1 VFSRYGTG
9 PGGIYFRVEP
19 LSMYLMWPN
28 HETPAYYNGYWWSHR
43 TDDLGFRN
51 LGGRPSD
58 VVLHGDSMI
67 YGHGVDTEDVVSEV
81 LHARHGWNTYNIA
94 QQGDCLYQGY
104 VKLRL
109 YLDELS
115 PNVVLHFA
123 FLNDV
128 RDLELHLP
136 EAELTRL
143 GILERDDWPALRRE
157 VARLADTG
165 PRRAGIARM
174 PAVRFPGALWREV
187 SERLRRRTRA
197 SPDDE
202 LADPL
207 LDPDRYARATRYYE
221 RVLADLDEHV
231 RDANAELVVVN
242 LDVMPESHA
251 TTRARFRQLLQN
263 VTARTGVS
271 YLDTGRA
278 FADCTDCTLE
288 NDGHLSPKGHALLAQ
303 LVDGWL
309 REIDPEGGRTAPGR
323 RAGR

>member
-1 VFSRYGTG
+1 
-9 PGGIYFRVEP
+9 
-19 LSMYLMWPN
+19 
-28 HETPAYYNGYWWSHR
+28 
-43 TDDLGFRN
+43 
-51 LGGRPSD
+51 
-58 VVLHGDSMI
+58 
-67 YGHGVDTEDVVSEV
+67 
-81 LHARHGWNTYNIA
+81 
-94 QQGDCLYQGY
+94 
-104 VKLRL
+104 
-109 YLDELS
+109 
-115 PNVVLHFA
+115 
-123 FLNDV
+123 
-128 RDLELHLP
+128 LP
-136 EAELTRL
+136 YACVT
-143 GILERDDWPALRRE
+143 A
-157 VARLADTG
+157 
-165 PRRAGIARM
+165 
-174 PAVRFPGALWREV
+174 WREV